1 MLKRFLSLALA
12 VLMTLSLCSCD
23 FRSLSGGEQ
32 TSSDNVKDDPIV
44 GDGSSYSEFIN
55 VMKEIKTRGDKTS
68 EMGLPVNSEYYYS
81 FAGASVS
88 AFRYAVE
95 YILWL
100 KGEGDTLD
108 SFTSGSRYSG
118 FDTIAEINCSSPYPT
133 YFEGLL
139 YEVQGKKEE
148 AIESYAWASIMPTF
162 PEEGLDFYYLK
173 KMEVNKLY
181 ELRDT
186 LREVEESI
194 YSVYAPVLTGAE
206 RDRTMYDSESL
217 ISKSS
222 ECVKE
227 ADYTSALYYAKQALR
242 VDPFD
247 ELVWQNAVICAIY
260 SEDFILAGEYID
272 EATAIFPKNE
282 KLIEIKRAMLDAIDK
297 EAR

>member
-1 MLKRFLSLALA
+1 MPR
-12 VLMTLSLCSCD
+12 
-23 FRSLSGGEQ
+23 
-32 TSSDNVKDDPIV
+32 I
-44 GDGSSYSEFIN
+44 
-55 VMKEIKTRGDKTS
+55 
-68 EMGLPVNSEYYYS
+68 
-81 FAGASVS
+81 
-88 AFRYAVE
+88 
-95 YILWL
+95 
-100 KGEGDTLD
+100 
-108 SFTSGSRYSG
+108 
-118 FDTIAEINCSSPYPT
+118 TIAEINCSSPYPT

-173 KMEVNKLY
+173 NMEVNKLY

-227 ADYTSALYYAKQALR
+227 ADYGTDTNNNGA
-242 VDPFD
+242 PFH
-247 ELVWQNAVICAIY
+247 
-260 SEDFILAGEYID
+260 
-272 EATAIFPKNE
+272 
-282 KLIEIKRAMLDAIDK
+282 K
-297 EAR
+297 EVP

>member
-1 MLKRFLSLALA
+1 M
-12 VLMTLSLCSCD
+12 
-23 FRSLSGGEQ
+23 
-32 TSSDNVKDDPIV
+32 
-44 GDGSSYSEFIN
+44 
-55 VMKEIKTRGDKTS
+55 
-68 EMGLPVNSEYYYS
+68 
-81 FAGASVS
+81 
-88 AFRYAVE
+88 
-95 YILWL
+95 
-100 KGEGDTLD
+100 
-108 SFTSGSRYSG
+108 
-118 FDTIAEINCSSPYPT
+118 
-133 YFEGLL
+133 
-139 YEVQGKKEE
+139 QGKKEE

-247 ELVWQNAVICAIY
+247 ELVWQNAAICAIY